1 MKHKYSTLLLLAF
14 FLSVKSFSQQHA
26 FQDEIDAF
34 KKLDA
39 EKMPPSKAILFTGSS
54 SFRLWTDVK
63 DYFPGYTIINRG
75 IGGSTLPDLIYFYK
89 DAILPYRP
97 RQILI
102 YCGENDF
109 AASDTVTVETVV
121 TRFKQLYFMIRKD
134 YKKIPLA
141 YVAMKPSPSRQHLM
155 PKYVLANTAI
165 AKFLKN
171 QKNTSFIDVYKNMLA
186 PDGNPMN
193 DIFKNDNLHMN
204 AKGYAIWQRIIQ
216 PYLLKD

>member
-1 MKHKYSTLLLLAF
+1 
-14 FLSVKSFSQQHA
+14 
-26 FQDEIDAF
+26 
-34 KKLDA
+34 
-39 EKMPPSKAILFTGSS
+39 
-54 SFRLWTDVK
+54 
-63 DYFPGYTIINRG
+63 
-75 IGGSTLPDLIYFYK
+75 
-89 DAILPYRP
+89 
-97 RQILI
+97 
-102 YCGENDF
+102 
-109 AASDTVTVETVV
+109 
-121 TRFKQLYFMIRKD
+121 MIRKD

-171 QKNTSFIDVYKNMLA
+171 QKNTAFIDVYKNMLA

>member
-1 MKHKYSTLLLLAF
+1 MKYKQILLVTVAILLGHQISA
-14 FLSVKSFSQQHA
+14 QHV

-34 KKLDA
+34 KKADA
-39 EKMPPSKAILFTGSS
+39 EKMPPAKAILFTGSS
-54 SFRLWTDVK
+54 SFRLWTDVS

-75 IGGSTLPDLIYFYK
+75 IGGSTLADLIYFYK
-89 DAILPYRP
+89 DAILPYHP
-97 RQILI
+97 RQIVM

-121 TRFKQLYFMIRKD
+121 TRFKQLYYLIRAD
-134 YKKIPLA
+134 YRKTPLA
-141 YVAMKPSPSRQHLM
+141 YVAMKPSPSRKHLM
-155 PKYVLANTAI
+155 PKYESANKAI
-165 AKFLKN
+165 AAFLKK
-171 QKNTSFIDVYKNMLA
+171 QKNTAFIDVYKNMLA

-204 AKGYAIWQRIIQ
+204 AKGYTIWQRIIQ